1 MAGTAALGTMQLHR
15 PCPSRGA
22 GLPRPAAPCVLQ
34 LRSQP
39 AATQHTGISFASLQL
54 SVWQHRHS
62 VVLEKMNKQLCATG
76 LALAGGF
83 QCAAPSTRC
92 SHVVAA
98 AAVEGALALAL
109 SALCTASS
117 KPTVV
122 FYLLEPLTSTC

>member
-15 PCPSRGA
+15 PCPSRAA
-22 GLPRPAAPCVLQ
+22 GLPRPAPPCVLQ

-39 AATQHTGISFASLQL
+39 AATQHTGISFATLPL

-62 VVLEKMNKQLCATG
+62 LVVKNFKEAAFLTG
-76 LALAGGF
+76 FALAGGF

-109 SALCTASS
+109 SALA
-117 KPTVV
+117 
-122 FYLLEPLTSTC
+122 LLQANPLLYFSCQSP